1 MGKKK
6 NLHNYK
12 NPSDTKGI
20 GKMSDYIE
28 EDITKTTD
36 PEKTSE
42 TDKFT
47 LSTTIKSE
55 KDWDINKDI

>member
-6 NLHNYK
+6 NLHDYEK
-12 NPSDTKGI
+12 PSDTKGI